1 MTDKEQLLV
10 ECIRDML
17 DQKVRLG
24 LPPEPPKDGGYNDP
38 RLRGL
43 PYLHGQIDEMF
54 ANKAAE
60 LTHYTGV
67 CAAFSKIHNYKYLD
81 DPLFLE
87 ALDREM
93 VGQGIPA
100 TERQKAL
107 RFVPD
112 ILRELKEELDVT
124 ATGLTDLDSPE
135 RGYGFHPNLYDV
147 LATSQ
152 PPQYK
157 EQDANKD
164 D

>member
-1 MTDKEQLLV
+1 MTESERLLV
-10 ECIRDML
+10 ECVRDMF
-17 DQKVRLG
+17 DQKARLG
-24 LPPEPPKDGGYNDP
+24 LPPEPPKDGSYNDP

-43 PYLHGQIDEMF
+43 PYLHGQIDDMF

-67 CAAFSKIHNYKYLD
+67 CTAFGKIHNYKYLD

-100 TERQKAL
+100 AERQKAL
-107 RFVPD
+107 KFVPA
-112 ILRELKEELDVT
+112 ILSELKEEAGVA
-124 ATGLTDLDSPE
+124 ATGLTDVDSPE
-135 RGYGFHPNLYDV
+135 RSYGFHPNLADIM
-147 LATSQ
+147 AASQ

-157 EQDANKD
+157 EQDATD